1 MPVALVPNEQVL
13 GGGAATGAFVF
24 NPAPNTV
31 LYQEDPRIGPHPN
44 IYELISPSMRVD
56 VVATGGCPDPK
67 IPELITGIFVRPGH
81 GHPTAAGPGCTIDTM
96 IDLAPEKIPDIPEML
111 MSNGFN
117 EPYMEYGSISSPP
130 VRALSLPSPLIG
142 YISEKYFYDA
152 EFIYATYYDP
162 YGDPIPEYFPLIK
175 QNRMTA
181 ITLLNGKRSK
191 LFSEFDSDLS
201 EVTDAMF
208 GTGAPIPLNVITDE
222 SELIPN
228 LTGVQNT
235 YGNDYLRDIIPEA
248 SFWVKF
254 KPSFIKTMIF
264 YYTIVVTHTCPPFV
278 TTFFGQMTVHN
289 GWTPFA
295 NRLAYYIDNQV
306 GFLETPV

>member
-1 MPVALVPNEQVL
+1 MPA
-13 GGGAATGAFVF
+13 
-24 NPAPNTV
+24 
-31 LYQEDPRIGPHPN
+31 
-44 IYELISPSMRVD
+44 
-56 VVATGGCPDPK
+56 
-67 IPELITGIFVRPGH
+67 
-81 GHPTAAGPGCTIDTM
+81 
-96 IDLAPEKIPDIPEML
+96 
-111 MSNGFN
+111 
-117 EPYMEYGSISSPP
+117 
-130 VRALSLPSPLIG
+130 PLIG

-191 LFSEFDSDLS
+191 LFSDFDSGLD

-208 GTGAPIPLNVITDE
+208 GTGAPIPLNVITDD

-235 YGNDYLRDIIPEA
+235 YGNDYLRDIIPEC

-254 KPSFIKTMIF
+254 KLIVYQDDDILLHDCCYSYMS
-264 YYTIVVTHTCPPFV
+264 TICYDILR
-278 TTFFGQMTVHN
+278 
-289 GWTPFA
+289 A
-295 NRLAYYIDNQV
+295 NDC
-306 GFLETPV
+306 T